1 MSTIIEIIKP
11 ENYKFTK
18 SKMYYI
24 FIKEILKITG
34 EEEIL
39 PHHEF
44 SINYDEKF
52 CYFDDFIIDYQ
63 NGESGEKIYRP
74 YKIILKTEKI
84 PKPLINIFVFTKI
97 E

>member
-1 MSTIIEIIKP
+1 MNTIIEIIKP

-34 EEEIL
+34 EEELL

-44 SINYDEKF
+44 LIDYDEKS
-52 CYFDDFIIDYQ
+52 CSFDDFVIDYE
-63 NGESGEKIYRP
+63 NFEKICIP
-74 YKIILKTEKI
+74 YKIILKAEKI
-84 PKPLINIFVFTKI
+84 QKPLFNIFVFNKI
-97 E
+97 SL